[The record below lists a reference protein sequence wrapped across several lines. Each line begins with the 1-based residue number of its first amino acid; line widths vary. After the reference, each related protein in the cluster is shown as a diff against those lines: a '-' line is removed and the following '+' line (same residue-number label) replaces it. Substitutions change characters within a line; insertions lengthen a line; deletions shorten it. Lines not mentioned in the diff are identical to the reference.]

1 MPNNDNEL
9 ITPAIAI
16 EFSAWKD
23 NARWFDYIPEAS
35 FQCLCCQ
42 CLFWRP
48 VRHRIACTDT
58 HIFCDEMS
66 AEL

>member
-16 EFSAWKD
+16 EFPQLGKIMSAGL
-23 NARWFDYIPEAS
+23 II
-35 FQCLCCQ
+35 FQRLLSNVCVANVY
-42 CLFWRP
+42 F
-48 VRHRIACTDT
+48 ACTDT